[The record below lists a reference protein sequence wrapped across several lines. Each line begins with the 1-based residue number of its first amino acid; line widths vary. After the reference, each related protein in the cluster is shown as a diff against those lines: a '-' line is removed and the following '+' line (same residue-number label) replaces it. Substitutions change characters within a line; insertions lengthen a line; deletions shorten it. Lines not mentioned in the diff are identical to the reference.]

1 MTMQKLIDWGWLH
14 SPVDL
19 FYLNEHKVEWSKKPG
34 FGVKSVER
42 ILNSIET
49 SIENVP
55 VWRCISAA
63 GIPQIGTTAS
73 KQLAKYFKTWKAFRE
88 AVDNRFD
95 FTQLPDFGE
104 VADYEIKHFDFTDI
118 DAIAGHLT
126 FEEMAVPVV
135 SNQMRLD
142 KTFVI
147 TGKLKGGNRDWLK
160 NKIETAGGKVAGSVS
175 SKTDYLINN
184 DINSTSSKNLKAKS
198 LNIPIIT
205 EEEAL
210 KIIGE

>member
-1 MTMQKLIDWGWLH
+1 M
-14 SPVDL
+14 
-19 FYLNEHKVEWSKKPG
+19 
-34 FGVKSVER
+34 
-42 ILNSIET
+42 
-49 SIENVP
+49 
-55 VWRCISAA
+55 WRCISAA

-88 AVDNRFD
+88 AIDNRFD